1 MSEFW
6 IGLIIF
12 TVIFVVAVRFFVSFL
27 FGGVMQKLDEII
39 QILQSL
45 PRQIPS
51 SQIEYIQEKLQS
63 IDTNIEDINDEIKSR

>member
-1 MSEFW
+1 
-6 IGLIIF
+6 
-12 TVIFVVAVRFFVSFL
+12 
-27 FGGVMQKLDEII
+27 MQKLDEII